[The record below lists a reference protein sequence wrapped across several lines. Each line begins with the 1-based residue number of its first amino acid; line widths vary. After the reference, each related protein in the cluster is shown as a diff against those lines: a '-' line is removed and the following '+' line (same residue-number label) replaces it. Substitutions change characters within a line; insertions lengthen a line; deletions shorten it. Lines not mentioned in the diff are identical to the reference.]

1 MAQFRLTMAQLQ
13 TFFDYVWHRG
23 TNSCLTLFKFM
34 VPISII
40 IRFIQQWGL
49 LTYICDYLEP
59 VMQIVGL
66 PAETAIVWL
75 TTMVVNIYGG
85 FLTLFSIYP
94 QMEPMTVAQMT
105 TLFTMMLVAHTFP
118 IEITIAQKTGVKAW
132 VMTAIRFVFAILLG
146 ILMSRMY
153 NALGALQDEATISPF
168 LTTTQ
173 TSWGAWALNELKN
186 YAIITCVIFT
196 LVIFLHLLDV
206 TGLIRIVNKV
216 MEPTLK
222 WLGIS
227 QKVLPITIIGLTLGI
242 AYGGGLLI
250 EESRQK
256 DIDIKG
262 IFYSMTLMGL
272 FHSIIE
278 DTLLMLSMGGHWTGV
293 VLFRFVYACIITFI
307 FVKCTNRMPL
317 DKFERLFMTKAV
329 KNREKAV

>member
-1 MAQFRLTMAQLQ
+1 MSQVQD
-13 TFFDYVWHRG
+13 FFSYVWHRG
-23 TNSCLTLFKFM
+23 KNSCVTLFKFM
-34 VPISII
+34 IPISII

-49 LTYICDYLEP
+49 LSYICDFLEP
-59 VMQIVGL
+59 VMQIAGL

-75 TTMVVNIYGG
+75 TTMVVSIYGG

-94 QMEPMTVAQMT
+94 HMEPMTVAQMT

-118 IEITIAQKTGVKAW
+118 IEITIAQKTGIKAW
-132 VMTAIRFVFAILLG
+132 IMTAIRFVFAILLG
-146 ILMSRMY
+146 FLMSRMY
-153 NALGALQDEATISPF
+153 NAMGVLQETATISPF
-168 LTTTQ
+168 LTTSQ

-196 LVIFLHLLDV
+196 LVVFLHLLDV
-206 TGLIRIVNKV
+206 TGLIKFVNKV

-227 QKVLPITIIGLTLGI
+227 KKVLPITIIGLTLGI

-250 EESRQK
+250 EESKQK

-278 DTLLMLSMGGHWTGV
+278 DTILMLSMGGHWTGV
-293 VLFRFVYACIITFI
+293 IVFRFFYACAITFI
-307 FVKCTNRMPL
+307 FVKCTNKMPV
-317 DKFERLFMTKAV
+317 ERFTRIFMTKAIYSSSL
-329 KNREKAV
+329 KN

>member
-1 MAQFRLTMAQLQ
+1 M
-13 TFFDYVWHRG
+13 
-23 TNSCLTLFKFM
+23 
-34 VPISII
+34 
-40 IRFIQQWGL
+40 
-49 LTYICDYLEP
+49 
-59 VMQIVGL
+59 
-66 PAETAIVWL
+66 
-75 TTMVVNIYGG
+75 
-85 FLTLFSIYP
+85 
-94 QMEPMTVAQMT
+94 
-105 TLFTMMLVAHTFP
+105 
-118 IEITIAQKTGVKAW
+118 
-132 VMTAIRFVFAILLG
+132 
-146 ILMSRMY
+146 
-153 NALGALQDEATISPF
+153 
-168 LTTTQ
+168 
-173 TSWGAWALNELKN
+173 
-186 YAIITCVIFT
+186 IFT

-206 TGLIRIVNKV
+206 TGLIRFVNKV

-293 VLFRFVYACIITFI
+293 VLFRFVYACLITFI

-317 DKFERLFMTKAV
+317 DKFERLFMTKAL
-329 KNREKAV
+329 KNRT

>member
-1 MAQFRLTMAQLQ
+1 
-13 TFFDYVWHRG
+13 
-23 TNSCLTLFKFM
+23 
-34 VPISII
+34 
-40 IRFIQQWGL
+40 
-49 LTYICDYLEP
+49 
-59 VMQIVGL
+59 
-66 PAETAIVWL
+66 
-75 TTMVVNIYGG
+75 MVVNIYGG

-153 NALGALQDEATISPF
+153 NALGALQDEASISPF

-206 TGLIRIVNKV
+206 TGLIRVVNKV

-317 DKFERLFMTKAV
+317 NKFERLFMTKAV